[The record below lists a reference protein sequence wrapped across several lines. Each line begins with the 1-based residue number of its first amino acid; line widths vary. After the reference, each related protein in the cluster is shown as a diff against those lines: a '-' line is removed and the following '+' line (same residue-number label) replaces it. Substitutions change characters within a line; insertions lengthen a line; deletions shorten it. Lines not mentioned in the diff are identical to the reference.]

1 MEKEN
6 RDGKRAEV
14 EPYEMPFRTSEEISV
29 ERDEAREALAMIREK
44 LGIKKTP
51 EHEPKSIEQAFVDRV
66 VQAIKDGG
74 QNVTSIDLG
83 HLRTTATHC
92 RCGVVLKEPRGKA
105 WVGITNPP
113 KLCKPCGEIPQTC
126 TCQPI
131 QNPQP
136 KRTITREPEVFE
148 KPIDSPGDEDVPF

>member
-1 MEKEN
+1 
-6 RDGKRAEV
+6 
-14 EPYEMPFRTSEEISV
+14 MPFRTAEEIAA
-29 ERDEAREALAMIREK
+29 ERDHARQAVAMIREK
-44 LGIKKTP
+44 LGIKKAP
-51 EHEPKSIEQAFVDRV
+51 EHERKSIEQAFADRV

-74 QNVTSIDLG
+74 PNITIIDLG

-92 RCGVVLKEPRGKA
+92 RCGVVLKEPWGKA
-105 WVGITNPP
+105 WAGITNPP

-136 KRTITREPEVFE
+136 PKIRITKEPEVFVDPDEVFE
-148 KPIDSPGDEDVPF
+148 KPMDSLGDEDVPF